1 MARFLFLFCGVL
13 ATLFAVEML
22 KPVRGRHQPFTG
34 LLATIST
41 AVILPFD
48 DTVIAQG
55 LCGTPLPGL
64 RSQSKRAVT
73 EWKQHV
79 LIAGIVAFP
88 ASLKNK
94 AIAIL
99 AASFL
104 QALNI
109 VRIISLFYLGQW
121 DYTVFEW
128 FHLYL
133 WPVLIMLD
141 VSSSLRFICNGWA
154 SRTRKRRWTQ
164 PNADASPICADAYFN
179 ADHFWHLARRAAVLG
194 TCSVDLR
201 CVDGTAYPAVLDL
214 RDQGHRYGCPHTI
227 WCREGRHRSGRWQPD
242 ELRNTRPSPTALRS
256 MPRY

>member
-13 ATLFAVEML
+13 VALFAVEML
-22 KPVRGRHQPFTG
+22 KPVQEAAIQPFTG
-34 LLATIST
+34 ILATIST

-55 LCGTPLPGL
+55 RVL
-64 RSQSKRAVT
+64 RDATTGFAVSI
-73 EWKQHV
+73 EAGCNGVEAAIV

-99 AASFL
+99 AGFL
-104 QALNI
+104 FVQALNI

-121 DYTVFEW
+121 NYTVFEW

-141 VSSSLRFICNGWA
+141 VLIVFAIYLQWLG
-154 SRTRKRRWTQ
+154 K
-164 PNADASPICADAYFN
+164 PNPEAEMDAA
-179 ADHFWHLARRAAVLG
+179 
-194 TCSVDLR
+194 
-201 CVDGTAYPAVLDL
+201 
-214 RDQGHRYGCPHTI
+214 
-227 WCREGRHRSGRWQPD
+227 
-242 ELRNTRPSPTALRS
+242 
-256 MPRY
+256 